1 MCSFEKCQFRK
12 EKKGQKGVGL
22 PVLFDIKCKMYSVFL
37 RFPLQSF
44 ARNLNIYTYSIPLIL
59 GVIVALIVANAAPH
73 WYEYWIEE
81 HLFFGKFTFAWFV
94 ENIFMVF
101 FFGTAGIEIVHALSP
116 GGALNPIKKAVTP
129 LMATLGGVL
138 GPAGLFL
145 LLNHFFGH
153 PDWSNGWGICT
164 ATDIALAW
172 LFAKLVF
179 GKDHPAVSFLLLLA
193 VADDAIGLAI
203 IAIFYP
209 TPGQPIRPIFLLLV
223 LAGMLVAFLFRKL
236 KVKTYWPYILV
247 AGILCWLGLFKTG
260 VSPALSL
267 VFVVPFLP
275 NSKKEFEALEKFGKE
290 TTLTKFEHNVGPIVD
305 YGLFFFGFSM
315 AGVRFSVMSAL
326 TFIVMISLIVG
337 KMFGISLF
345 TFIFGHGFKFGLPK
359 GMSNLDVIVAGI
371 VGGTGLTVALFVTN
385 AAYTDIAIQGAAKM
399 GALFSVAAGI
409 FAFLIHTIFR
419 PIFAK
424 ADAEVVLEEEA
435 YEKLH
440 EGADNKEA

>member
-1 MCSFEKCQFRK
+1 MSN
-12 EKKGQKGVGL
+12 
-22 PVLFDIKCKMYSVFL
+22 DII
-37 RFPLQSF
+37 R
-44 ARNLNIYTYSIPLIL
+44 AYSIPLIL
-59 GVIVALIVANAAPH
+59 GVLVALLVANVAPH

-209 TPGQPIRPIFLLLV
+209 TPGQPIRPLFLLLV
-223 LAGMLVAFLFRKL
+223 LAGMLVSFAFKKL
-236 KVKTYWPYILV
+236 KVKSYWP
-247 AGILCWLGLFKTG
+247 
-260 VSPALSL
+260 
-267 VFVVPFLP
+267 
-275 NSKKEFEALEKFGKE
+275 
-290 TTLTKFEHNVGPIVD
+290 
-305 YGLFFFGFSM
+305 
-315 AGVRFSVMSAL
+315 
-326 TFIVMISLIVG
+326 
-337 KMFGISLF
+337 
-345 TFIFGHGFKFGLPK
+345 
-359 GMSNLDVIVAGI
+359 
-371 VGGTGLTVALFVTN
+371 
-385 AAYTDIAIQGAAKM
+385 
-399 GALFSVAAGI
+399 
-409 FAFLIHTIFR
+409 
-419 PIFAK
+419 
-424 ADAEVVLEEEA
+424 
-435 YEKLH
+435 
-440 EGADNKEA
+440 

>member
-1 MCSFEKCQFRK
+1 MTRLSNTKTQSK
-12 EKKGQKGVGL
+12 WSHISN
-22 PVLFDIKCKMYSVFL
+22 DIIRAYSL
-37 RFPLQSF
+37 
-44 ARNLNIYTYSIPLIL
+44 PLIL
-59 GVIVALIVANAAPH
+59 GVLVALLVANVAPH

-138 GPAGLFL
+138 GPACLFL

-260 VSPALSL
+260 VSRHCPSSSSSRSFRTTRRSSKPPRSSAKRRPSRSSNTTPA
-267 VFVVPFLP
+267 
-275 NSKKEFEALEKFGKE
+275 
-290 TTLTKFEHNVGPIVD
+290 PIVD
-305 YGLFFFGFSM
+305 YGLFFFGFAM
-315 AGVRFSVMSAL
+315 AGVRFSVTSAL
-326 TFIVMISLIVG
+326 TFTVMISLIVG
-337 KMFGISLF
+337 KMLGISLF
-345 TFIFGHGFKFGLPK
+345 HLHLRPRLQIRACQRACRTSTSSSPVSSAVRASPLPC
-359 GMSNLDVIVAGI
+359 S
-371 VGGTGLTVALFVTN
+371 
-385 AAYTDIAIQGAAKM
+385 
-399 GALFSVAAGI
+399 
-409 FAFLIHTIFR
+409 
-419 PIFAK
+419 
-424 ADAEVVLEEEA
+424 
-435 YEKLH
+435 
-440 EGADNKEA
+440 

>member
-1 MCSFEKCQFRK
+1 
-12 EKKGQKGVGL
+12 
-22 PVLFDIKCKMYSVFL
+22 
-37 RFPLQSF
+37 
-44 ARNLNIYTYSIPLIL
+44 
-59 GVIVALIVANAAPH
+59 
-73 WYEYWIEE
+73 
-81 HLFFGKFTFAWFV
+81 
-94 ENIFMVF
+94 MVF

-209 TPGQPIRPIFLLLV
+209 TPGQPIRPLFLLLV
-223 LAGMLVAFLFRKL
+223 LAGMLVSFAFKKL
-236 KVKTYWPYILV
+236 KVKSYWPYILIG
-247 AGILCWLGLFKTG
+247 GILCWLGLFKTG

-275 NSKKEFEALEKFGKE
+275 NNKKEFEALEKFGRE